1 MTEVDAG
8 RLPRMADERGRFI
21 VLEGIDGAGT
31 TTQAALLA
39 DALRERLGVEVEL
52 TREPT
57 DGPLGRVLRA
67 ALTGRERLDPVTLAL
82 AFAADRADHVHNP
95 RTGIAAALA
104 AGRWVVSDRYVLSSL
119 AYNRGGI
126 VTRDWLTAI
135 NRHALAPDL
144 TLFLAVDPE
153 LALKRIAARGES
165 ASCSRRASSWSRST
179 APTAS

>member
-1 MTEVDAG
+1 
-8 RLPRMADERGRFI
+8 MADERGRFI

-39 DALRERLGVEVEL
+39 DALRARLGVEVEL

-57 DGPLGRVLRA
+57 DGPLGRVLRE
-67 ALTGRERLDPVTLAL
+67 ALSGRAPLDPVALAL

-104 AGRWVVSDRYVLSSL
+104 AGRWVVSDRYLLSSL
-119 AYNRGGI
+119 AYNRGGV

-144 TLFLAVDPE
+144 TLFLAVDPA
-153 LALKRIAARGES
+153 LALERIAARGERP
-165 ASCSRRASSWSRST
+165 SCSRRASSSSRST